1 MLITGETWYGNSI
14 LYLYLLHLK
23 YNATVFYFTFKNKI
37 NILSFKKLLRHYNVL
52 PILRTAP
59 HPHPWGDAMSQ
70 VRILNALLSN
80 GISLCTPYSQM
91 GFF

>member
-1 MLITGETWYGNSI
+1 MLPFFI
-14 LYLYLLHLK
+14 LHL
-23 YNATVFYFTFKNKI
+23 KNKI

-52 PILRTAP
+52 PMLRIAP

-70 VRILNALLSN
+70 VRILNALLSS

-91 GFF
+91 GFFKID